1 MNYPLISEYIE
12 AIKAAEDN
20 FEELSYLRPVLGDDG
35 LPVMTSGNFAVVFKM
50 KDEQSGKFY
59 AVKCFTKEQDGRE
72 EAYREIAKELK
83 DVSSPYLVSI
93 RYLEKELFVDTD
105 QTTETEFPVLLM
117 DWVEGKTLDKY
128 LRENLDDKYA
138 LEMLA
143 YRFSQLAQWLIP
155 QPFAHG
161 DLKPENI
168 LVREDGTLVLVDY
181 DGMYVPA
188 MKGQKAR
195 ELGSPDFRHP
205 LRTENDFDE
214 HIDNFPFISILLS
227 LKAISLFPLL
237 LKEFGNSNCLLL
249 SLTDYQDISNSRL
262 IKQLF
267 PSGNME
273 LNNIIASFVLCLGS
287 FKNNPLTFVNI
298 ECPEQYYS
306 TSVTEDDVRS
316 ALEFDYVLYSK
327 DRRKLLRRKDEIEA
341 SRDVCHIMEGT
352 EIICDYAFK
361 SKEYG
366 PPYTIWLPQ
375 SIIKVGK
382 DVFSTSYSP
391 GISEI
396 VVPVGCEQKYS
407 HLMPQYKHLI
417 SCFTTKVN
425 NEEIKEG
432 ESDKYGVVYSKDG
445 LRLLSCPNS
454 ADIETVE
461 IQEGTKVICD
471 GALAGQLTHDGYKSC
486 FVDSALKKVLLPE
499 SVEIIGENVFSHCI
513 SLENIVL
520 PNSLKKIYGGAF
532 WRSSLVE
539 LIIPKSVEFIGD
551 LAFMDCANLKKIRF
565 EGNTIIQSSDVF
577 FQTYPDIIEIPKG
590 SRTHY
595 EHYLPNLI
603 DKFVEIDSELDS
615 LETTVTE
622 KDEVNGWS
630 DEQGAVYSSDGKRL
644 LAYGSYAKTDIYII
658 KEGTIVICDLAFNN
672 YENDN
677 HFLSRIL
684 IPPSVLIIG
693 MNPFAGCIGLSI
705 LCNSPFFKVEDDI
718 LYTQNYSHLISS
730 TNSICE
736 TLKLHHEVQTIGA
749 YALSY
754 CQAKSIVLSACLRTI
769 EEYAFSYSD
778 IEYLMIPSGVEKIE
792 KRAFEGCKFLT
803 DVFLEG
809 DYTDI
814 DISSFEGCTNLRHI
828 IVYNARVDF
837 YKAKLP
843 NFANII
849 LGIGDD
855 SACYYGL
862 TGSEIAMEIF
872 KLGKACWEGK
882 DDKKDLNEAIS
893 LYEFA
898 YKLGNEEAG
907 KELQLAAAEV
917 ADKKIMDGYQGMIRI
932 KK

>member
-12 AIKAAEDN
+12 AIKSAEDN
-20 FEELSYLRPVLGDDG
+20 FEELSYLKPVLDDDN

-50 KDEQSGKFY
+50 KDEQNGKFY
-59 AVKCFTKEQDGRE
+59 AVKCFTKEQEGRA
-72 EAYREIAKELK
+72 EAYREIGKELEN
-83 DVSSPYLVSI
+83 VSSPYILSI

-105 QTTETEFPVLLM
+105 QTAETEFPVLLM
-117 DWVEGKTLDKY
+117 EWVEGKTLDKY
-128 LRENLDDKYA
+128 LRENLEDKYA

-161 DLKPENI
+161 DLKPDNI

-214 HIDNFPFISILLS
+214 HIDDFPLVSVLLS
-227 LKAISLFPLL
+227 LEAMCIKPYLFE
-237 LKEFGNSNCLLL
+237 KYGN
-249 SLTDYQDISNSRL
+249 DSRL
-262 IKQLF
+262 LFSPEDYFNLGESAVFNDIFPNSYSSINDLSSILMLLCNNKQLHIRHT
-267 PSGNME
+267 E
-273 LNNIIASFVLCLGS
+273 LLGIGY
-287 FKNNPLTFVNI
+287 L
-298 ECPEQYYS
+298 S
-306 TSVTEDDVRS
+306 TDIYDYCEELRDED
-316 ALEFDYVLYSK
+316 
-327 DRRKLLRRKDEIEA
+327 
-341 SRDVCHIMEGT
+341 
-352 EIICDYAFK
+352 
-361 SKEYG
+361 
-366 PPYTIWLPQ
+366 
-375 SIIKVGK
+375 
-382 DVFSTSYSP
+382 
-391 GISEI
+391 
-396 VVPVGCEQKYS
+396 
-407 HLMPQYKHLI
+407 
-417 SCFTTKVN
+417 
-425 NEEIKEG
+425 
-432 ESDKYGVVYSKDG
+432 
-445 LRLLSCPNS
+445 
-454 ADIETVE
+454 
-461 IQEGTKVICD
+461 
-471 GALAGQLTHDGYKSC
+471 
-486 FVDSALKKVLLPE
+486 
-499 SVEIIGENVFSHCI
+499 
-513 SLENIVL
+513 
-520 PNSLKKIYGGAF
+520 
-532 WRSSLVE
+532 
-539 LIIPKSVEFIGD
+539 
-551 LAFMDCANLKKIRF
+551 
-565 EGNTIIQSSDVF
+565 
-577 FQTYPDIIEIPKG
+577 
-590 SRTHY
+590 
-595 EHYLPNLI
+595 
-603 DKFVEIDSELDS
+603 
-615 LETTVTE
+615 
-622 KDEVNGWS
+622 
-630 DEQGAVYSSDGKRL
+630 GAVYSSDGKRL
-644 LAYGSYAKTDIYII
+644 LAYGSYANTDIYII

-677 HFLSRIL
+677 HFLSRVQ
-684 IPPSVLIIG
+684 IPPSVSVIG
-693 MNPFAGCIGLSI
+693 MNPFAGCIGLTI
-705 LCNSPFFKVEDDI
+705 LCDSPLFKVEDDI

-730 TNSICE
+730 TNSIYE

-792 KRAFEGCKFLT
+792 KLAFEGCKFLT
-803 DVFLEG
+803 DVFLDG